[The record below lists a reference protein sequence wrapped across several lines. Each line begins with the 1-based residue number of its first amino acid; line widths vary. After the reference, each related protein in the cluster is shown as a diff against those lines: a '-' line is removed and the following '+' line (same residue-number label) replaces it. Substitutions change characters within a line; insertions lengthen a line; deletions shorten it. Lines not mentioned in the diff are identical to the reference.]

1 MEDTVAVVDTMEVE
15 VVVVVDTVELEVVE
29 DITEQEG
36 GTVTTVEDHH
46 HQEEVEE
53 VVGTEITTV
62 KAGELTS
69 KEEATSA
76 TLPTVSTSS
85 SRVRPAPTILLPT
98 TVDPAVDMDMV
109 QEERAPLA
117 SLTTPATLDTVDHGL
132 EVHREIQDK
141 LTMATTTTAET
152 RVESSSCLLSS
163 LYYLKFSCVLIINI
177 CCI

>member
-1 MEDTVAVVDTMEVE
+1 MEDTVAVVDTAEVE
-15 VVVVVDTVELEVVE
+15 EEVVE

-36 GTVTTVEDHH
+36 GTVTIVEDHH
-46 HQEEVEE
+46 HQEEVE
-53 VVGTEITTV
+53 VDGIEITTD

-76 TLPTVSTSS
+76 TLHTVSTSS
-85 SRVRPAPTILLPT
+85 SSIVRPAPTILLPT

-132 EVHREIQDK
+132 EDNREIQDK
-141 LTMATTTTAET
+141 LTIATTTTAET
-152 RVESSSCLLSS
+152 KVESCLLRS

>member
-1 MEDTVAVVDTMEVE
+1 MEDTVAVVDTVEVE
-15 VVVVVDTVELEVVE
+15 VVVVEDTVEVAVEEV
-29 DITEQEG
+29 

-46 HQEEVEE
+46 HHQEEVD
-53 VVGTEITTV
+53 GIEIITD

-76 TLPTVSTSS
+76 TLHTVSTSSSS

-132 EVHREIQDK
+132 EDNREIQDK

-163 LYYLKFSCVLIINI
+163 LYYLKFSCVLSINI

>member
-15 VVVVVDTVELEVVE
+15 VVVVVDTVEVEVVE

-46 HQEEVEE
+46 LQEEVG
-53 VVGTEITTV
+53 GTKITID

-76 TLPTVSTSS
+76 TLPTVSTSSS

-117 SLTTPATLDTVDHGL
+117 SLTTPAALDTVDHGL
-132 EVHREIQDK
+132 EDNREIQDK

-152 RVESSSCLLSS
+152 RVESSSCLLRL